1 MIEWWNA
8 LDLVQQI
15 LWVMAVPSTLILL
28 LQIVLMCIGLGQGD
42 GDLDVDADTDTDFDV
57 PDADLDGDGLPD
69 DGFAAEGHGEGLADH
84 ADGLRMLSVRGI
96 IAFFAV
102 GSWCGLA
109 ATELG
114 APPALAVGVA
124 LLCGFGALVLVAVLM
139 RAMNRLQQSG
149 NLDLHNAVGKQAQ
162 VYVRIPE
169 NGHGK
174 VTLVFQ
180 ERFEECD
187 AVSSAA
193 PLAAGTAV
201 TVVGLADEHTL
212 LVEPVE

>member
-1 MIEWWNA
+1 MLEWWNA
-8 LDLVQQI
+8 LELVQQI

-42 GDLDVDADTDTDFDV
+42 GDIGVDADTDTDFDA
-57 PDADLDGDGLPD
+57 PDTDLDGDGLPD
-69 DGFAAEGHGEGLADH
+69 ESLADH

-109 ATELG
+109 AAELG
-114 APPALAVGVA
+114 AHPALSVGVA

-149 NLDLHNAVGKQAQ
+149 NLDLRHAVGKQAQ
-162 VYVRIPE
+162 VYIRIPE

-187 AVSSAA
+187 AVSKAA

-201 TVVGLADEHTL
+201 TVIGLADEHTL
-212 LVEPVE
+212 IVEPVE

>member
-8 LDLVQQI
+8 MDLVQQI

-42 GDLDVDADTDTDFDV
+42 ADVDA
-57 PDADLDGDGLPD
+57 PDADFDGDAPD
-69 DGFAAEGHGEGLADH
+69 DLVAEGHGEGLADH
-84 ADGLRMLSVRGI
+84 ADGLRMLSLRGI

-109 ATELG
+109 AVELG
-114 APPALAVGVA
+114 AHPALAVGVA
-124 LLCGFGALVLVAVLM
+124 LLFGFGALVLVAVLM

-149 NLDLHNAVGKQAQ
+149 NLDMRNAIGKQAQ

-169 NGHGK
+169 NGRGK

-187 AVSSAA
+187 AVSKAA
-193 PLAAGTAV
+193 PLVAGTIV
-201 TVVGLADEHTL
+201 TVVDLADEHTL
-212 LVEPVE
+212 VVEPVE

>member
-8 LDLVQQI
+8 LDIVQQI

-28 LQIVLMCIGLGQGD
+28 LQIVLMCIGFGQGD
-42 GDLDVDADTDTDFDV
+42 GDVDADAPETDFDA
-57 PDADLDGDGLPD
+57 PADGLMED
-69 DGFAAEGHGEGLADH
+69 SFADH
-84 ADGLRMLSVRGI
+84 ADGLRMLSLRGI

-114 APPALAVGVA
+114 ANPYVAVLAAV
-124 LLCGFGALVLVAVLM
+124 LCGLGALVLVAVLM

-149 NLDLHNAVGKQAQ
+149 NLDLRHAVGKQAQ

-169 NGHGK
+169 SGTGK

-187 AVSSAA
+187 AVSKAA
-193 PLAAGTAV
+193 PLVAGTAV

-212 LVEPVE
+212 IVEPVE